1 MVFQQIPQK
10 KATFIKKLPY
20 YETNSK
26 QKTINYNCVADG
38 V

>member
-1 MVFQQIPQK
+1 MVYQQIPQK
-10 KATFIKKLPY
+10 KVTFIKKLPY

-26 QKTINYNCVADG
+26 QKTINNNYVANG